1 MNRPLFTFAFLAF
14 CVSTALSGT
23 GPGPWANGAYFP
35 GQLDG
40 RYSATVYNNVDAA
53 QSVSY
58 KTNTFFTTNFSSVT
72 TISNAGGLL
81 VTNVLSTNVVVLQQT
96 TNSKVTP
103 DVVSGILGFGIRNG
117 TPSVGASS
125 NSVTSSNSSAALQG
139 LSLDPTHNYFL
150 IYVNGEVYTG
160 TTAAYINPDSGKIA
174 GSLVN
179 GAGQVNYLLFTN
191 QEAGIASVANTG
203 VEVVSLPSA
212 TASGYFNAKVE
223 DNKSPYTFQGN
234 GSMAISSAAGGDSGP
249 DDFYQFGL
257 DGIKNTDNSLSGLG
271 ISGRNA
277 P

>member
-1 MNRPLFTFAFLAF
+1 MKRPLITLTVLAF

-40 RYSATVYNNVDAA
+40 RYSATVYNNVGAS
-53 QSVSY
+53 Q
-58 KTNTFFTTNFSSVT
+58 SVT
-72 TISNAGGLL
+72 TKPITNENSSTIISNVGGLI
-81 VTNVLSTNVVVLQQT
+81 T
-96 TNSKVTP
+96 TNGVTVLTTSFVSEATP

-150 IYVNGEVYTG
+150 IYINGEVYSG
-160 TTAAYINPDSGKIA
+160 TTAANVNPDSGKIA
-174 GSLVN
+174 GALVN
-179 GAGQVNYLLFTN
+179 GAGQVNYTLFTN
-191 QEAGIASVANTG
+191 QVAGFASVANTG

-212 TASGYFNAKVE
+212 TANGYFTAKVK
-223 DNKSPYTFQGN
+223 DNKSPYTFK
-234 GSMAISSAAGGDSGP
+234 GSGSIAISTAGGSDSGP
-249 DDFYQFGL
+249 DNFYNFGL
-257 DGIKNTDNSLSGLG
+257 DGIKSTDNSLSGLG